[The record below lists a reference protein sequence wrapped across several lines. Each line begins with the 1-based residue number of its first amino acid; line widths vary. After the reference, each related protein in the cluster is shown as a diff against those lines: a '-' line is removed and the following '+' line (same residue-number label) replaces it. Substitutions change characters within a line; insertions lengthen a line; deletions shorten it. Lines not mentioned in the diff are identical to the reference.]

1 MSFKEKD
8 FLLDM
13 EIKVI
18 NNPLITEE
26 LKAVLNGEPTN
37 NKQAKYFA
45 ELIQNGLVSKESAVK
60 FVERMVAIEENAAAQ
75 LESIW
80 GQ

>member
-1 MSFKEKD
+1 
-8 FLLDM
+8 M

-26 LKAVLNGEPTN
+26 LKAVLDGELTN

-45 ELIQNGLVSKESAVK
+45 ELIQNGLVSKESAVR
-60 FVERMVAIEENAAAQ
+60 FVGRMVAIEENAAAQ